1 MRSVVKLL
9 AYILLAV
16 LVPSLVMGAV
26 SFFGASNIIVIISQF
41 VIMLIMVFAFTKSFD
56 YMRRYEKKTMDMMG
70 RAKSVEELR
79 KLREERLSYK
89 SKAMITNEILNR
101 EFSEEEAE
109 ILKKYTNSTED
120 MKHYYSA
127 LISNSSGK
135 KREELKIRRDNFKKK
150 YGNKARI
157 YPDFRENLKTC
168 GKWIGLFF
176 LLAIFFASIKSRAFG
191 NPGLAM
197 FIYIIQIIMLA
208 SFMINAI
215 TWLIRCVISFWDRK
229 FI

>member
-89 SKAMITNEILNR
+89 SKAMIGIIL
-101 EFSEEEAE
+101 ESEV
-109 ILKKYTNSTED
+109 
-120 MKHYYSA
+120 
-127 LISNSSGK
+127 
-135 KREELKIRRDNFKKK
+135 K
-150 YGNKARI
+150 YGTFDNNR
-157 YPDFRENLKTC
+157 YPAFDF
-168 GKWIGLFF
+168 
-176 LLAIFFASIKSRAFG
+176 
-191 NPGLAM
+191 
-197 FIYIIQIIMLA
+197 
-208 SFMINAI
+208 
-215 TWLIRCVISFWDRK
+215 
-229 FI
+229 

>member
-16 LVPSLVMGAV
+16 LVPSLIMGMV
-26 SFFGASNIIVIISQF
+26 SFLGASNIVVIISQF
-41 VIMLIMVFAFTKSFD
+41 VIMIIMVLVFTKSFD
-56 YMRRYEKKTMDMMG
+56 YMRKYEKKTLDMMA
-70 RAKSVEELR
+70 RAKTVGELR

-109 ILKKYTNSTED
+109 KLKKYTNSTED

-135 KREELKIRRDNFKKK
+135 RREELKIRRDNFKKK
-150 YGNKARI
+150 YGKKARV
-157 YPDFRENLKTC
+157 YPDFRENLRTC
-168 GKWIGLFF
+168 GKWLGLFF
-176 LLAIFFASIKSRAFG
+176 LLAIFFASIKSKSTA
-191 NPGLAM
+191 NPGFLM

-208 SFMINAI
+208 TFMINAI
-215 TWLIRCVISFWDRK
+215 IWLIRCVISFWDRK

>member
-16 LVPSLVMGAV
+16 LVPSLIMGMV
-26 SFFGASNIIVIISQF
+26 SFLGASNIVVIISQF
-41 VIMLIMVFAFTKSFD
+41 VIMIIMVLVFTKSFD
-56 YMRRYEKKTMDMMG
+56 YTRKYEKKTLDMIA
-70 RAKSVEELR
+70 RAKSLEELR

-109 ILKKYTNSTED
+109 KLKKYTNSTED

-135 KREELKIRRDNFKKK
+135 RREELKIRRDNFKKK
-150 YGNKARI
+150 YGKKTRV

-168 GKWIGLFF
+168 GKWLGLFF
-176 LLAIFFASIKSRAFG
+176 LLAIFFASIKSRTSG
-191 NPGLAM
+191 NPGFAM
-197 FIYIIQIIMLA
+197 FIYIIQIIMLSA
-208 SFMINAI
+208 FMINAI
-215 TWLIRCVISFWDRK
+215 IWLIRCVVSFWDRK